1 MFLSVIAAGEAAHCD
16 AERAQIAQ
24 LEAETAVLRA
34 KIAHAAPSDEPPPI
48 PVLGVATIFHAG
60 YVLRCF
66 RSIDYPVEML
76 VLVHNGDDEEV
87 GAAVEVLKRE
97 RPEMRVVRVPENSGC
112 AGGWN
117 RVLAANPAA
126 PWWLIVN
133 DDIAFPRGAL
143 RNIAAAVWGRLGRP
157 QARDEPKHG
166 HFKFWYQ
173 HGSTGWS
180 CFALSARAVADVGTF
195 DENIYP
201 VYWED
206 QDYEWR
212 LHAAGFASEHVRD
225 VLVVHGDEGA
235 EEYQSGSMTAL
246 VNETGAARVRENF
259 ARQLRRS
266 DNRGYLL
273 RKWGALKPT
282 QPDCPQADA
291 AKTTTPGCEKRWR
304 TPFNRAL
311 PLSWWTL
318 DDARRRCIRDGTGA
332 AADGGPPCEFDR
344 GLVDAAEAERR
355 AAPPRPASSSFAQR
369 LEKSKGQK
377 AEL

>member
-34 KIAHAAPSDEPPPI
+34 KIAHAAPSDDPPPI

-66 RSIDYPVEML
+66 RSIDYPVETL

-143 RNIAAAVWGRLGRP
+143 RNIAAAVLLCGCL
-157 QARDEPKHG
+157 
-166 HFKFWYQ
+166 
-173 HGSTGWS
+173 
-180 CFALSARAVADVGTF
+180 
-195 DENIYP
+195 I
-201 VYWED
+201 
-206 QDYEWR
+206 
-212 LHAAGFASEHVRD
+212 
-225 VLVVHGDEGA
+225 
-235 EEYQSGSMTAL
+235 
-246 VNETGAARVRENF
+246 
-259 ARQLRRS
+259 RS
-266 DNRGYLL
+266 DS
-273 RKWGALKPT
+273 KH
-282 QPDCPQADA
+282 
-291 AKTTTPGCEKRWR
+291 
-304 TPFNRAL
+304 
-311 PLSWWTL
+311 S
-318 DDARRRCIRDGTGA
+318 I
-332 AADGGPPCEFDR
+332 PP
-344 GLVDAAEAERR
+344 
-355 AAPPRPASSSFAQR
+355 S
-369 LEKSKGQK
+369 
-377 AEL
+377 